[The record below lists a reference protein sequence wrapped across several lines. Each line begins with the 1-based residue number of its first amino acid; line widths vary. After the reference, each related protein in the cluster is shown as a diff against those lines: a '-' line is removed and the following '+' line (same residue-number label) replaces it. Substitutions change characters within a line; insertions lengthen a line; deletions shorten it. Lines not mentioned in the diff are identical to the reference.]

1 MSDLTEAALSDA
13 LERFLKSFTTASGDD
28 VYRSRI
34 SQMIATGR
42 KSLVVDYNDI
52 MLHNYELANLVRS
65 DPDRVLPSFRKATYE
80 SLRTE
85 NPSYAESIRRD
96 LNVRIRNLQDKVPI
110 RNISTEHLDQL
121 ISLAGIVVRTSD
133 VKPLASEA
141 AFKCIKC
148 GHVNKVLQTKMIL
161 RRPRGCE
168 ECDEKKMFELVEKET
183 TFIDYQIIRM
193 QELPEELPPG
203 QLPQSFDVSFIGDL
217 VNICRPGDRV
227 ILTGTVRAEPEYTQG
242 KGRQLTLFRSSIEG
256 NYVEISG
263 KEPEETQIT
272 KEDEARIKSIAK
284 EQNAYKRLIESVAP
298 AIHGHDTLKEA
309 VLLMTIGAPR
319 QTLPDGTTIRGDIN
333 VLLVGDPG
341 TAKSE
346 LLKYAARTAPRGLYT
361 SGRGA
366 TAAGL
371 TAAVV
376 REKNGM
382 MMLEAGAVVL
392 ADLGVASIDEFDKMR
407 NEDRSALHEC
417 MEQQTVSVA
426 KGGIVATLNARTSIL
441 AAANPVFGKYDEF
454 RNIAENVNLPIP
466 LLTRF
471 DLIFVIRDKPDRSQ
485 DEELAKHVLALHRRG
500 EYVKVP
506 PIDFELLRKYLSYAK
521 KSDPKLTPEAE
532 NMLLDYYLRMR
543 GIGSDSMITVT
554 ARQLEGLIR
563 LSTARAR
570 VLLKEE
576 VTEDDAMQ
584 AISLMRRMFETVGVD
599 VKTGKVDLGVLHGKP
614 LSERNLLELALDLF
628 KQLEGPNK
636 NPVEGKRFTEE
647 MVATGKMENEEAKR
661 LLQTLNR
668 SGVIY
673 EVKPGFYRKL

>member
-13 LERFLKSFTTASGDD
+13 LERFLKSFRTASGEEI
-28 VYRSRI
+28 YRSRI

-65 DPDRVLPSFRKATYE
+65 DPDRVIPSFRKATYE

-96 LNVRIRNLQDKVPI
+96 LNVRIRNLHDKVPI

-133 VKPLASEA
+133 VKPLAVEA
-141 AFKCIKC
+141 AFKCVKC
-148 GHVNKVLQTKMIL
+148 GHINKVPQTKMIL

-168 ECDEKKMFELVEKET
+168 ECDEKKMFELIEKET
-183 TFIDYQIIRM
+183 VFIDYQIIRM
-193 QELPEELPPG
+193 QELPEELPPS
-203 QLPQSFDVSFIGDL
+203 QLPQSFDVSFVGDL

-227 ILTGTVRAEPEYTQG
+227 ILTGIVRAEPEYTQG

-256 NYVEISG
+256 NFVEIIG

-272 KEDEARIKSIAK
+272 KEDEARIKSISK
-284 EQNAYKRLIESVAP
+284 EQNAYKRLIESMAP
-298 AIHGHDTLKEA
+298 AIHGNDTLKEA
-309 VLLMTIGAPR
+309 VLLMTIGSPR

-361 SGRGA
+361 SGRGS

-441 AAANPVFGKYDEF
+441 AAANPVFGKYDEY

-506 PIDFELLRKYLSYAK
+506 AIDFDLLRKYLSYAK
-521 KSDPKLTPEAE
+521 KINPKLTPEAE
-532 NMLLDYYLRMR
+532 NMILDYYLRMR

-563 LSTARAR
+563 LATARAR

-614 LSERNLLELALDLF
+614 LSERNLLELALDVF

-636 NPVEGKRFTEE
+636 NPVEGKRFIEE
-647 MVATGKMENEEAKR
+647 MVATGKMESEEAKR